1 MFDHLR
7 ARWRAAIASLN
18 RDPDATPVVRRPLA
32 ALRLRRRRRAAI
44 ADLESLCDHL
54 LDDIGVSRAEIPRV
68 VDGLIAGHS
77 RPVAPATPLVPAD
90 EPPAPLR
97 RAA

>member
-7 ARWRAAIASLN
+7 ARWRAAVASPN
-18 RDPDATPVVRRPLA
+18 RDPGATPVVGRALA
-32 ALRLRRRRRAAI
+32 ALRLRRRRRAAT

-54 LDDIGVSRAEIPRV
+54 LDDIGISRAEIPRV
-68 VDGLIAGHS
+68 VDALIAGHS
-77 RPVAPATPLVPAD
+77 RPVAPPAPLAPAE
-90 EPPAPLR
+90 EPREPLR

>member
-1 MFDHLR
+1 MLDHLR

-18 RDPDATPVVRRPLA
+18 RDRAAALVVRRALG
-32 ALRLRRRRRAAI
+32 ALRLRRRRRVAI

-68 VDGLIAGHS
+68 VDGLIAGH
-77 RPVAPATPLVPAD
+77 RRLVAPPTAIVPAE
-90 EPPAPLR
+90 EPRDPLR